1 MLLFKRHAFQLAS
14 LRYNDLSETF
24 QDLYF
29 DRMVALVLHVPYF
42 NNETFNREFS
52 AVVVVGGMITSDR
65 ILAPY
70 NPFRSF
76 IHNKTMLA
84 KIKAHLVL
92 GREMVDD
99 DVYYYVGEHEIA
111 CGRQIIPDHETTML
125 HCHGKNGSNCPTHDL
140 MVLRIVGTI
149 TFTTMPT
156 LKYSQVVN
164 KDTKPGAYRTEIAGP
179 NDTLSDYFKFGS
191 IGFLNI
197 THIKMYAL
205 VASVEYQPEQY
216 ALVDCETW
224 LPRDWGHFICVSN
237 LGNYPALGSG
247 AWLVSD
253 EKVFGIG
260 GFAFFRGKEGIFVF
274 TDVRPYYN
282 LIMNTCT
289 YEDSRQEP
297 PKEFLRNHEEYVQK
311 ARL

>member
-1 MLLFKRHAFQLAS
+1 MD
-14 LRYNDLSETF
+14 YSETF

-29 DRMVALVLHVPYF
+29 DRMVALVLDVPYYKNNSLNEF
-42 NNETFNREFS
+42 NTN
-52 AVVVVGGMITSDR
+52 VVVGGMITSDR

-70 NPFRSF
+70 NPFRFF
-76 IHNKTMLA
+76 IHNKTMLD
-84 KIKAHLVL
+84 KITAHLFL
-92 GREMVDD
+92 GRDYGSYYV
-99 DVYYYVGEHEIA
+99 DVYKIA
-111 CGRQIIPDHETTML
+111 CGRQIIPDEEKTML
-125 HCHGKNGSNCPTHDL
+125 HCHGKDGFDCPAHDL
-140 MVLRIVGTI
+140 MVLRILGNI

-156 LKYSQVVN
+156 LTYSQVIDRDLKV
-164 KDTKPGAYRTEIAGP
+164 GVYRTEIAGP

-191 IGFLNI
+191 IGYFNM
-197 THIKMYAL
+197 THIQYYAF
-205 VASVEYQPEQY
+205 VTSVQYQPEQY

-237 LGNYPALGSG
+237 LEDYPALGSG

-253 EKVFGIG
+253 DKVFGIG

-297 PKEFLRNHEEYVQK
+297 PKEFLRNHEEYIQK
-311 ARL
+311 AGL